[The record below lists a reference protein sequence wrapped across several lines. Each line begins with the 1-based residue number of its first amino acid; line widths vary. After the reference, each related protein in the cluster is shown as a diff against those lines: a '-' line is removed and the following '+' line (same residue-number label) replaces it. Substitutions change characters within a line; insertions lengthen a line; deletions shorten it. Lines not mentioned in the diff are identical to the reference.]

1 MTLETKMEIVRELQ
15 GEKSQRIVAEK
26 FGVAKSTVGDIWKY
40 RQKIEDCVLSSESLV
55 FAKKRC
61 IVRDP
66 KFELVDAACWKW
78 FCQQRSKGAPVSGVL
93 LQEKARVFFAKLY
106 LDADPE
112 SFKGST
118 GWLRKFNLR
127 HGIKN
132 TALRGEILSANMSA
146 VGPFREEL
154 QKLVESEGYS
164 RDQIFNAD
172 ETGLWWRLTPSS
184 SLNSAGKTRAANFKK
199 AKDRVTL
206 LACANASGTHRLPLM
221 LINKSRKPRC
231 FKHIDMNNL
240 PVHYYAQNKSWM
252 DCRLFTEWFHERF
265 VPSVRKFCR
274 DKGIEEKALL
284 LVDNAPSHP
293 SSATLHSEDG
303 RVKTLFLPPNTTSVI
318 QPMDQGVLD
327 PCKKRYKRK
336 LLSHIIME
344 NESPHL
350 SVPEILKKVTL
361 KDVVYWISAAWNEA
375 SNDSLSKAWKHLLPE
390 SDTPET
396 SEDSTPSNE
405 VCSDMVDMAAPLGP
419 DVQEA
424 FAEWFDS
431 DSSDAGHQ
439 IIEDDE
445 IVADVLAQ
453 GNSDNESEEEEAME
467 DCRSVTP
474 HEAFN
479 ALETSLLWLESQNTD
494 PAHLLLVKKW
504 RDTAARMRQ
513 ESLRQTSITSF
524 LYRTE

>member
-1 MTLETKMEIVRELQ
+1 M
-15 GEKSQRIVAEK
+15 
-26 FGVAKSTVGDIWKY
+26 
-40 RQKIEDCVLSSESLV
+40 
-55 FAKKRC
+55 
-61 IVRDP
+61 
-66 KFELVDAACWKW
+66 
-78 FCQQRSKGAPVSGVL
+78 APEVQL
-93 LQEKARVFFAKLY
+93 H
-106 LDADPE
+106 
-112 SFKGST
+112 
-118 GWLRKFNLR
+118 

-132 TALRGEILSANMSA
+132 TALRGEILSADMSA

-184 SLNSAGKTRAANFKK
+184 SLNSTGKTRAANFKK

-221 LINKSRKPRC
+221 LINKSQKPRC
-231 FKHIDMNNL
+231 FKHMDMNNL
-240 PVHYYAQNKSWM
+240 PVHNYAQNKSWM

-350 SVPEILKKVTL
+350 SVPEILQKVTL

-375 SNDSLSKAWKHLLPE
+375 SNDSLRKAWKHLLPE

-405 VCSDMVDMAAPLGP
+405 VAVTWWTWLPLWDLMFKKLLPNGT
-419 DVQEA
+419 VR
-424 FAEWFDS
+424 S
-431 DSSDAGHQ
+431 CCTHSTN
-439 IIEDDE
+439 
-445 IVADVLAQ
+445 IVNQ
-453 GNSDNESEEEEAME
+453 
-467 DCRSVTP
+467 
-474 HEAFN
+474 
-479 ALETSLLWLESQNTD
+479 
-494 PAHLLLVKKW
+494 
-504 RDTAARMRQ
+504 
-513 ESLRQTSITSF
+513 
-524 LYRTE
+524 